1 MNLERCRLVF
11 LQQLY
16 AVILD
21 LWFCDTVW
29 CADVRFR
36 ADSPFKCYLPT
47 ESPTR
52 SLQCKQIR
60 RHSVAVHIPI
70 ISKVTVFITTY
81 SPSSALMHCLK
92 YTVQYCLEQKEGV
105 LNCTC
110 SNLFGD
116 NLSEFKELHLI
127 HSLSSFLCSCH
138 YRLFVFIFVPPPFNS
153 FISH

>member
-1 MNLERCRLVF
+1 MLSYLTCGFVTRCDVLMYVLEQIHHSSVTC
-11 LQQLY
+11 
-16 AVILD
+16 
-21 LWFCDTVW
+21 T
-29 CADVRFR
+29 
-36 ADSPFKCYLPT
+36 
-47 ESPTR
+47 
-52 SLQCKQIR
+52 CKQIR

-70 ISKVTVFITTY
+70 ISKVTVFITTVHILLHQLLA
-81 SPSSALMHCLK
+81 ALMHCLK

-116 NLSEFKELHLI
+116 NLSEFKEPHLI

-138 YRLFVFIFVPPPFNS
+138 YRLFVFIFMPPPFNS